1 MTISTL
7 YIKDLRRM
15 QVSYNMVEKA
25 VEKAEETQ
33 RFDMFINGEW
43 VESSSGKYFKV
54 IYPFD
59 QRVVAEVAE
68 ASHDDVERAVRSARQ
83 AFDDGDWSKMAA
95 SERSRMLWR
104 LADLIES
111 EAERLAR
118 LETLSNGKLYREML
132 GQLKVIPYYFRYF
145 AGLADKILGD
155 AKYLPDKP
163 NVLNYT
169 IREPYG
175 VVAIIVPWNSPILL
189 TTFSL
194 APALAC
200 GNTVIVKPSKNAPL
214 GVLALGE
221 LFQKAGFPPGVF
233 NVVTGPGQV
242 GGMLAGNPGVDKV
255 CFTGGT
261 DTGVEV
267 AKTAAV
273 NLTKYVLELGGKSP
287 QIVFEDCD
295 VDTAISGVVSGIVA
309 ATGQTC
315 VAGSR
320 LLVQKGLYEEFLA
333 RLRSVF
339 EKIRLGDPMD
349 PQTQMGPAAT
359 KDQLEKIL
367 YYIETGKR
375 EGARLVYGGERP
387 RDPTLSEGFFI
398 LPTIFADVNP
408 DMTIW
413 REEIFGP
420 VLAATSFETEEQA
433 IKLANSVEYGLAAG
447 IWTRDIYKA
456 HRVARKIQAGTVWI
470 NMYRSLSY
478 ASPFGGFKKSG
489 VGREL
494 GLEVIHE
501 FTQLKS
507 IWVELTG
514 QKRDPFIL
522 G

>member
-1 MTISTL
+1 
-7 YIKDLRRM
+7 
-15 QVSYNMVEKA
+15 MVEKT
-25 VEKAEETQ
+25 VEKSGEIHRYEL
-33 RFDMFINGEW
+33 FINGEW
-43 VESSSGKYFKV
+43 TEPSSGKYFKV
-54 IYPFD
+54 IYPFN
-59 QRVVAEVAE
+59 QRVVAEAAE
-68 ASHDDVERAVRSARQ
+68 AAPDDVERAIRAARE
-83 AFDDGDWSKMAA
+83 AFDDGPWRRMPA
-95 SERSRMLWR
+95 SERSRLLWR

-118 LETLSNGKLYREML
+118 LETLCNGKLYREML
-132 GQLKVIPYYFRYF
+132 GQLKVIPHYFRYF
-145 AGLADKILGD
+145 AGWADKILGD

-169 IREPYG
+169 MREPYG
-175 VVAIIVPWNSPILL
+175 VVSIIVPWNSPILL

-221 LFQKAGFPPGVF
+221 LFQRAGFPPGVF
-233 NVVTGPGQV
+233 NIVTGPGSV
-242 GGMLAGNPGVDKV
+242 GEMLAGHHSVDKV

-261 DTGVEV
+261 DTGIHV
-267 AKTAAV
+267 ARITSS
-273 NLTKYVLELGGKSP
+273 NLTRYILELGGKSP

-295 VDTAISGVVSGIVA
+295 VDTAVSGVVSGIVA

-320 LLVQKGLYEEFLA
+320 LLVQKGLYEEFLE
-333 RLRSVF
+333 RLREVF
-339 EKIRLGDPMD
+339 ERVRLGDPMD

-359 KDQLEKIL
+359 RDQLEKIL
-367 YYIETGKR
+367 YYIESAKK

-387 RDPTLSEGFFI
+387 GDPTLAGGFFI
-398 LPTIFADVNP
+398 LPTIFADVTLS
-408 DMTIW
+408 MTIW

-420 VLAATSFETEEQA
+420 VLAATSFETEEEA
-433 IKLANSVEYGLAAG
+433 VKLANSVDYGLAAG

-456 HRVARKIQAGTVWI
+456 HRVARNVQAGTVWI

-494 GLEVIHE
+494 SIEAIRE
-501 FTQLKS
+501 FTQVKS
-507 IWVELTG
+507 VWVELSG
-514 QKRDPFIL
+514 QRRDPFIL

>member
-1 MTISTL
+1 
-7 YIKDLRRM
+7 
-15 QVSYNMVEKA
+15 MVEKA
-25 VEKAEETQ
+25 VEKAEEVQ
-33 RFDMFINGEW
+33 RYNMFINGEW
-43 VESSSGKYFKV
+43 VEPRSRKYFKV
-54 IYPFD
+54 IYPFN
-59 QRVVAEVAE
+59 QQVVAEVAE
-68 ASHDDVERAVRSARQ
+68 ASHDDVERAVRAARQ
-83 AFDDGDWSKMAA
+83 AFDDGGWSRMAA
-95 SERSRMLWR
+95 SERGRMLWR
-104 LADLIES
+104 LADLIEG

-118 LETLSNGKLYREML
+118 LETLCNGKLYREML
-132 GQLKVIPYYFRYF
+132 GQLKVIPNYFRFF

-175 VVAIIVPWNSPILL
+175 VVSIIVPWNSPILL

-200 GNTVIVKPSKNAPL
+200 GNTVVVKPSKNAPL
-214 GVLALGE
+214 GVLALAE
-221 LFQKAGFPPGVF
+221 LFQRAGFPPGVF
-233 NVVTGPGQV
+233 NIVTGLGQI
-242 GGMLAGNPGVDKV
+242 GEMLAGHPGVDKV

-261 DTGVEV
+261 DTGKEV
-267 AKTAAV
+267 AKKTAD
-273 NLTKYVLELGGKSP
+273 NLTRYVLELGGKSP
-287 QIVFEDCD
+287 QIIFDDCD
-295 VDTAISGVVSGIVA
+295 VEAAISGVVSGIIA

-320 LLVQKGLYEEFLA
+320 LLVQKGLYEEFLE
-333 RLRSVF
+333 RLRNVF

-349 PQTQMGPAAT
+349 PQTQMGPVAT
-359 KDQLEKIL
+359 REQLEKII
-367 YYIETGKR
+367 YYIETAKK
-375 EGARLVYGGERP
+375 EGARLLYGGERP
-387 RDPTLSEGFFI
+387 RDPVLSEGLFI
-398 LPTIFADVNP
+398 LPTIFADVRP

-433 IKLANSVEYGLAAG
+433 VKLANSVEYGLAAG

-456 HRVARKIQAGTVWI
+456 HRVARNVQAGTVWI

-494 GLEVIHE
+494 GLEAINE

>member
-1 MTISTL
+1 M
-7 YIKDLRRM
+7 
-15 QVSYNMVEKA
+15 EKS
-25 VEKAEETQ
+25 EEIH
-33 RFDMFINGEW
+33 RYELFINGEW
-43 VESSSGKYFKV
+43 TEPSSGNYFKV
-54 IYPFD
+54 IYPFN
-59 QRVVAEVAE
+59 QKVVAEVAE
-68 ASHDDVERAVRSARQ
+68 AAPDDVERAIRAARE
-83 AFDDGDWSKMAA
+83 AFDDGPWRRMAA
-95 SERSRMLWR
+95 SERSRLLWR

-118 LETLSNGKLYREML
+118 LETLCNGKLYREML
-132 GQLKVIPYYFRYF
+132 GQLKVIPHYYRYF
-145 AGLADKILGD
+145 AGWADKILGD

-169 IREPYG
+169 MREPYG
-175 VVAIIVPWNSPILL
+175 VVSIIVPWNSPILL

-221 LFQKAGFPPGVF
+221 LFQRAGFPHGVF
-233 NVVTGPGQV
+233 NIVTGPGSV
-242 GGMLAGNPGVDKV
+242 GEMLAGHHSVDKV

-261 DTGVEV
+261 DTGIHV
-267 AKTAAV
+267 ARITSS
-273 NLTKYVLELGGKSP
+273 NLTRYVLELGGKSP

-295 VDTAISGVVSGIVA
+295 VDTAVSGVVSGIVA

-320 LLVQKGLYEEFLA
+320 LLVQKGLYEEFLE
-333 RLRSVF
+333 RLREVF
-339 EKIRLGDPMD
+339 GRVRLGDPMD
-349 PQTQMGPAAT
+349 PQTQMGPVAT
-359 KDQLEKIL
+359 RDQLEKIL
-367 YYIETGKR
+367 YYIESAKK

-387 RDPTLSEGFFI
+387 SDPSLSDGFFI
-398 LPTIFADVNP
+398 LPTIFADVTP
-408 DMTIW
+408 RMTIW

-420 VLAATSFETEEQA
+420 VLAATSFETEEEA
-433 IKLANSVEYGLAAG
+433 VKLANSVDYGLAAG

-456 HRVARKIQAGTVWI
+456 HRVARNVQAGTVWI

-494 GLEVIHE
+494 SVEAIRE
-501 FTQLKS
+501 FTQVKS
-507 IWVELTG
+507 VWVELSG
-514 QKRDPFIL
+514 QRRDPFIL

>member
-1 MTISTL
+1 MAEKTL
-7 YIKDLRRM
+7 K
-15 QVSYNMVEKA
+15 S
-25 VEKAEETQ
+25 EEVH
-33 RFDMFINGEW
+33 RFDLFINGKWEQP
-43 VESSSGKYFKV
+43 SSGRYFKV
-54 IYPFD
+54 VYPYN
-59 QRVVAEVAE
+59 QQVVAEVAE
-68 ASHDDVERAVRSARQ
+68 AGRDDVDKAVRSARD
-83 AFDDGDWSKMAA
+83 AFEDGVWRKMPA
-95 SERSRMLWR
+95 SERSRLLWR

-111 EAERLAR
+111 EAENLAR

-132 GQLKVIPYYFRYF
+132 GQLKAIPYYFRYF
-145 AGLADKILGD
+145 AGWADKILGD

-214 GVLALGE
+214 GVLSLSE

-233 NVVTGPGQV
+233 NVIAGPGPI
-242 GGMLAGNPGVDKV
+242 GELLAGHPGVDKV

-261 DTGVEV
+261 DTGIHV
-267 AKTAAV
+267 ARITSS

-295 VDTAISGVVSGIVA
+295 VDTAVSGVVSGIVA

-320 LLVQKGLYEEFLA
+320 LLVQKGLYEYFLE
-333 RLRSVF
+333 RLREVF
-339 EKIRLGDPMD
+339 QRIRLGDPMD

-359 KDQLEKIL
+359 REQLEKIL
-367 YYIETGKR
+367 YYIESAKS
-375 EGARLVYGGERP
+375 EGARLIYGGERP
-387 RDPTLSEGFFI
+387 QDPSLSAGFFI
-398 LPTIFADVNP
+398 LPTIFADVKPN
-408 DMTIW
+408 MTIW

-420 VLAATSFETEEQA
+420 VLAVTSFETEEEA
-433 IKLANSVEYGLAAG
+433 IRLANSVDFGLAAG

-456 HRVARKIQAGTVWI
+456 HRVARNVQAGTVWI

-494 GLEVIHE
+494 GVEAIRE
-501 FTQLKS
+501 FTQVKS
-507 IWVELTG
+507 VWVELSG

>member
-1 MTISTL
+1 MTA
-7 YIKDLRRM
+7 
-15 QVSYNMVEKA
+15 MVEKS
-25 VEKAEETQ
+25 EEIH
-33 RFDMFINGEW
+33 RYELFINGEW
-43 VESSSGKYFKV
+43 TEPSSGNYFKV
-54 IYPFD
+54 IYPFN
-59 QRVVAEVAE
+59 QKVVAEVAE
-68 ASHDDVERAVRSARQ
+68 AAPDDVERAIRAARE
-83 AFDDGDWSKMAA
+83 AFDDGPWRRMAA
-95 SERSRMLWR
+95 SERSRLLWR

-118 LETLSNGKLYREML
+118 LETLCNGKLYREML
-132 GQLKVIPYYFRYF
+132 GQLKVIPHYYRYF
-145 AGLADKILGD
+145 AGWADKILGD

-169 IREPYG
+169 MREPYG
-175 VVAIIVPWNSPILL
+175 VVSIIVPWNSPILL

-221 LFQKAGFPPGVF
+221 LFQRAGFPHGVF
-233 NVVTGPGQV
+233 NIVTGPGSV
-242 GGMLAGNPGVDKV
+242 GEMLAGHHSVDKV

-261 DTGVEV
+261 DTGIHV
-267 AKTAAV
+267 ARITSS
-273 NLTKYVLELGGKSP
+273 NLTRYVLELGGKSP

-295 VDTAISGVVSGIVA
+295 VDTAVSGVVSGIVA

-320 LLVQKGLYEEFLA
+320 LLVQKGLYEEFLE
-333 RLRSVF
+333 RLREVF
-339 EKIRLGDPMD
+339 GRVRLGDPMD
-349 PQTQMGPAAT
+349 PQTQMGPVAT
-359 KDQLEKIL
+359 RDQLEKIL
-367 YYIETGKR
+367 YYIESAKK

-387 RDPTLSEGFFI
+387 SDPSLSDGFFI
-398 LPTIFADVNP
+398 LPTIFADVTP
-408 DMTIW
+408 RMTIW

-420 VLAATSFETEEQA
+420 VLAATSFETEEEA
-433 IKLANSVEYGLAAG
+433 VKLANSVDYGLAAG

-456 HRVARKIQAGTVWI
+456 HRVARNVQAGTVWI

-494 GLEVIHE
+494 SVEAIRE
-501 FTQLKS
+501 FTQVKS
-507 IWVELTG
+507 VWVELSG
-514 QKRDPFIL
+514 QRRDPFIL

>member
-1 MTISTL
+1 
-7 YIKDLRRM
+7 
-15 QVSYNMVEKA
+15 MVEKS
-25 VEKAEETQ
+25 EEIH
-33 RFDMFINGEW
+33 RYELFINGEW
-43 VESSSGKYFKV
+43 TEPSSGNYFKV
-54 IYPFD
+54 IYPFN
-59 QRVVAEVAE
+59 QKVVAEVAE
-68 ASHDDVERAVRSARQ
+68 AAPDDVERAIRAARE
-83 AFDDGDWSKMAA
+83 AFDDGPWRRMAA
-95 SERSRMLWR
+95 SERSRLLWR

-118 LETLSNGKLYREML
+118 LETLCNGKLYREML
-132 GQLKVIPYYFRYF
+132 GQLKVIPHYYRYF
-145 AGLADKILGD
+145 AGWADKILGD

-169 IREPYG
+169 MREPYG
-175 VVAIIVPWNSPILL
+175 VVSIIVPWNSPILL

-221 LFQKAGFPPGVF
+221 LFQRAGFPHGVF
-233 NVVTGPGQV
+233 NIVTGPGSV
-242 GGMLAGNPGVDKV
+242 GEMLAGHHSVDKV

-261 DTGVEV
+261 DTGIHV
-267 AKTAAV
+267 ARITSS
-273 NLTKYVLELGGKSP
+273 NLTRYVLELGGKSP

-295 VDTAISGVVSGIVA
+295 VDTAVSGVVSGIVA

-320 LLVQKGLYEEFLA
+320 LLVQKGLYEEFLE
-333 RLRSVF
+333 RLREVF
-339 EKIRLGDPMD
+339 GRVRLGDPMD
-349 PQTQMGPAAT
+349 PQTQMGPVAT
-359 KDQLEKIL
+359 RDQLEKIL
-367 YYIETGKR
+367 YYIESAKK

-387 RDPTLSEGFFI
+387 SDPSLSDGFFI
-398 LPTIFADVNP
+398 LPTIFADVTP
-408 DMTIW
+408 RMTIW

-420 VLAATSFETEEQA
+420 VLAATSFETEEEA
-433 IKLANSVEYGLAAG
+433 VKLANSVDYGLAAG

-456 HRVARKIQAGTVWI
+456 HRVARNVQAGTVWI

-494 GLEVIHE
+494 SVEAIRE
-501 FTQLKS
+501 FTQVKS
-507 IWVELTG
+507 VWVELSG
-514 QKRDPFIL
+514 QRRDPFIL

>member
-1 MTISTL
+1 
-7 YIKDLRRM
+7 
-15 QVSYNMVEKA
+15 MVEKT
-25 VEKAEETQ
+25 VEKSGEIHRYEL
-33 RFDMFINGEW
+33 FINGEW
-43 VESSSGKYFKV
+43 TEPSSGKYFKV
-54 IYPFD
+54 IYPFN
-59 QRVVAEVAE
+59 QRVVAEAAE
-68 ASHDDVERAVRSARQ
+68 AAPDDVERAIRAARE
-83 AFDDGDWSKMAA
+83 AFDDGPWRRMPA
-95 SERSRMLWR
+95 SERSRLLWR

-118 LETLSNGKLYREML
+118 LETLCNGKLYREML
-132 GQLKVIPYYFRYF
+132 GQLKVIPHYFRYF
-145 AGLADKILGD
+145 AGWADKILGD

-169 IREPYG
+169 MREPYG
-175 VVAIIVPWNSPILL
+175 VVSIIVPWNSPILL

-221 LFQKAGFPPGVF
+221 LFQRAGFPPGVF
-233 NVVTGPGQV
+233 NIVTGPGSV
-242 GGMLAGNPGVDKV
+242 GEMLAGHHSVDKV

-261 DTGVEV
+261 DTGIHV
-267 AKTAAV
+267 ARITSS
-273 NLTKYVLELGGKSP
+273 NLTRYILELGGKSP

-295 VDTAISGVVSGIVA
+295 VDTAVSGVVSGMVA

-320 LLVQKGLYEEFLA
+320 LLVQKGLYEEFLE
-333 RLRSVF
+333 RLREVF
-339 EKIRLGDPMD
+339 ERVRLGDPMD

-359 KDQLEKIL
+359 RDQLEKIL
-367 YYIETGKR
+367 YYIESAKK

-387 RDPTLSEGFFI
+387 GDPTLAGGFFI
-398 LPTIFADVNP
+398 LPTIFADVTLS
-408 DMTIW
+408 MTIW

-420 VLAATSFETEEQA
+420 VLAATSFETEEEA
-433 IKLANSVEYGLAAG
+433 VKLANSVDYGLAAG

-456 HRVARKIQAGTVWI
+456 HRVARNVQAGTVWI

-494 GLEVIHE
+494 SIEAIRE
-501 FTQLKS
+501 FTQVKS
-507 IWVELTG
+507 VWVELSG
-514 QKRDPFIL
+514 QRRDPFIL